1 MTNGTQRILVVEDD
15 DILRD
20 LLTLLLELEGF
31 EVLTAENGAQGLEIL
46 QHTAVAVVVL
56 DLMMPVM
63 DGFGFVRAMRDH
75 CPRPRVI
82 VLSATADGEHAT
94 ELQLAGVDAIVRKP
108 VDFKEL
114 LAHVRFHAG
123 GEV

>member
-1 MTNGTQRILVVEDD
+1 MTADAQRVLFVEDD

-31 EVLTAENGAQGLEIL
+31 EILTAGNGAEGLEIL

-63 DGFGFVRAMRDH
+63 DGFGFMHALRDH

-114 LAHVRFHAG
+114 LAHLRPHVG
-123 GEV
+123 GDA